1 MKPAPQK
8 YRTTNWKTYN
18 EALKARGLLL
28 IWLGPT
34 MNWHDQLSGKRGR
47 SQTLATRRSSSA

>member
-18 EALKARGLLL
+18 EALKARDSLL
-28 IWLGPT
+28 ILLDPV
-34 MNWHDQLSGKRGR
+34 MKWHGRQSGKRGR
-47 SQTLATRRSSSA
+47 SQTFSD

>member
-18 EALKARGLLL
+18 EALKLRGSLL
-28 IWLGPT
+28 I
-34 MNWHDQLSGKRGR
+34 H
-47 SQTLATRRSSSA
+47 LA